1 MLLAGILWQSL
12 CHRLLPFLTQRGHKK
27 GHSEATPSSVWS
39 VDCARTQSME
49 TSERHQTAL
58 RVTREQLAA
67 LQAISSTVTT
77 LSDVSAGQERLA
89 RWKERTVRL
98 LAEFVSQDEARR
110 LERKQLGSYSLRRPG
125 FNYSNEF
132 KMYEGYMVGLIEALE
147 KHPGDIVGRPSAE
160 AQVSA
165 VAMEIP
171 TATRTVFLIHG
182 KDELNLLKLE
192 RLLEKKWNLNVII
205 MRDKPGKGRTLVEKF
220 EQEAQPA
227 TFAIA
232 LFSPDDFVQAADA
245 DYVQARPNVIF
256 ELGYFYGRLGRERVC
271 ILLEKGTKIHSDL
284 EGINVI
290 HFEESVEE
298 KVADLEK
305 ELRAADLVE

>member
-1 MLLAGILWQSL
+1 
-12 CHRLLPFLTQRGHKK
+12 
-27 GHSEATPSSVWS
+27 
-39 VDCARTQSME
+39 ME
-49 TSERHQTAL
+49 TSERHKTAL
-58 RVTREQLAA
+58 RVAREQLDA
-67 LQAISSTVTT
+67 LQALSSAVTSLSAIS
-77 LSDVSAGQERLA
+77 AAQERLA

-98 LAEFVSQDEARR
+98 LAKSVSQDEARR
-110 LERKQLGSYSLRRPG
+110 LERKKLGSYSLSLPVL
-125 FNYSNEF
+125 NYSNEF

-165 VAMEIP
+165 VPVGTP

-182 KDELNLLKLE
+182 KDQLNLLKLE
-192 RLLEKKWNLNVII
+192 RLLEKKWNLGVII
-205 MRDKPGKGRTLVEKF
+205 MKEKPGKGRTLIEKF

-256 ELGYFYGRLGRERVC
+256 ELGYFYGRLGRGRVS
-271 ILLEKGTKIHSDL
+271 ILLKKGTKIHSDL

-298 KVADLEK
+298 KVADLER
-305 ELRAADLVE
+305 ELRAANLVE